1 MITFK
6 AVPTYET
13 AVSTM
18 ILAEAAITTMP
29 TMTGGMRRPRAST
42 HGHDD
47 EDQHGIP
54 DQRSR
59 TGEEAVRYFA
69 ARLEGL
75 DGIRDQ

>member
-6 AVPTYET
+6 AVPTYEI

-18 ILAEAAITTMP
+18 VLAEAAITTMP

-59 TGEEAVRYFA
+59 YRRGSRPVFCRPLG
-69 ARLEGL
+69 RP
-75 DGIRDQ
+75 